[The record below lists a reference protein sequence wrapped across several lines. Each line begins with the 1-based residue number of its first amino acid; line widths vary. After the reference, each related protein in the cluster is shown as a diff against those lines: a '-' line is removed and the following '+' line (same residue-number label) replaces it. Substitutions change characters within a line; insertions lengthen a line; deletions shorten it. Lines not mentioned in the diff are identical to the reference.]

1 MHELSISSGIIEVAR
16 RALASQPPSASR
28 VLRVDVRV
36 GRLTG
41 IVPEILRHYYALL
54 TAGTELEGSTLA
66 VEVVPVR
73 GRCSDCSVA
82 FEVGDL
88 CFRCPHCG
96 SGFPEIFSGKELE
109 VVSLETAEDGNEN
122 RAVAYGN

>member
-1 MHELSISSGIIEVAR
+1 MHELSISSGIIEAAR
-16 RALASQPPSASR
+16 QALASQPSAWR
-28 VLRVDVRV
+28 VLRVDVRI

-41 IVPEILRHYYALL
+41 IVPDILRHYYSLL

-73 GRCSDCSVA
+73 GRCSDCSLA
-82 FEVGDL
+82 FEVDDL
-88 CFRCPHCG
+88 CFICPFCG
-96 SGFPEIFSGKELE
+96 SGFSQIFSGKELE

-122 RAVAYGN
+122 REVAYGN